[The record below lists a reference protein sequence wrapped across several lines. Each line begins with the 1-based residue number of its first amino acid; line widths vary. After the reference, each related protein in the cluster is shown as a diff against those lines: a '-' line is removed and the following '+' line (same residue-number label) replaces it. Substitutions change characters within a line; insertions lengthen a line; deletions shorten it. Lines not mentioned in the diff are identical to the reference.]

1 MISNKNI
8 VLTGFMGTGKSTI
21 GSLLAQRLNRRFVDM
36 DSELEASFGKPI
48 ARVFAEEGE
57 AAFRTAESKLCA
69 DLAREQGLVISTG
82 GGALVNAQNR
92 ATLAEMGI
100 LLCLNASADEI
111 LRRVAHYED
120 RPLLAGS
127 YDDKRTK
134 IKNLLRQRRP
144 AYSAI
149 LHQIETTGRTPDEI
163 LALIEDALAAEAEL
177 PGMKRISVRN
187 PEGSYHICLGE
198 GLLAHAGSLL
208 RNRKLRPGA
217 TALVTNDKMPSQH
230 VETLR
235 RSLQDAGYE
244 VTLCLVPEGEEHKT
258 LATVSTLY
266 DQFIAAKLDR
276 KSPVISLG
284 GGVIGD
290 MAGFAAATYLRGVPY
305 VQIPTSL
312 LSMVDASVGGKV
324 GVDLPQGKNLVGAFK
339 QPQVVIIDT
348 AVLET
353 LPAAE
358 FRSGMAEVVKH
369 GLITQSDLFEQLENE
384 GPANLTQLVADAV
397 QVKVKIVEEDPYEE
411 GRRALL
417 NLGHTFGHAV
427 EQASEYAIRHGEAVA
442 IGMVAA
448 MRMAVDLGRCDTA
461 LAERTEK
468 LLERLGLPTFA
479 TELNLEQVLAIMGTD
494 KKRAGKKLRFI
505 IAQGLGD
512 VVIID
517 DPGSDYVRR
526 ALASVLK
533 N

>member
-1 MISNKNI
+1 M
-8 VLTGFMGTGKSTI
+8 
-21 GSLLAQRLNRRFVDM
+21 
-36 DSELEASFGKPI
+36 
-48 ARVFAEEGE
+48 
-57 AAFRTAESKLCA
+57 
-69 DLAREQGLVISTG
+69 
-82 GGALVNAQNR
+82 
-92 ATLAEMGI
+92 
-100 LLCLNASADEI
+100 
-111 LRRVAHYED
+111 
-120 RPLLAGS
+120 
-127 YDDKRTK
+127 
-134 IKNLLRQRRP
+134 
-144 AYSAI
+144 
-149 LHQIETTGRTPDEI
+149 
-163 LALIEDALAAEAEL
+163 
-177 PGMKRISVRN
+177 
-187 PEGSYHICLGE
+187 
-198 GLLAHAGSLL
+198 
-208 RNRKLRPGA
+208 
-217 TALVTNDKMPSQH
+217 
-230 VETLR
+230 
-235 RSLQDAGYE
+235 
-244 VTLCLVPEGEEHKT
+244 PEGEEHKT
-258 LATVSTLY
+258 LATVSSLY

-348 AVLET
+348 EVLET

-369 GLITQSDLFEQLENE
+369 GLIAQSDLFEQLENE

-417 NLGHTFGHAV
+417 NLGHTFGHAI

-448 MRMAVDLGRCDTA
+448 MRMAVNLGRCDTA

-479 TELNLEQVLAIMGTD
+479 SDLNLEQVLAIMGTD

-517 DPGSDYVRR
+517 DPGSEYVRR
-526 ALASVLK
+526 ALASVLRDV